1 MGISQSFML
10 AFKSL
15 MNSKMRSFLTM
26 LGIIIGVAAV
36 ITLVSLVNGVTN
48 LIVSSFESLGTNN
61 ISVSITG
68 RGSNRTVTNDDVQ
81 KFTDEH
87 DDIFLGMSP
96 TVNVMG
102 AVVKKDSENISTTS
116 ITGISEIFDDI
127 NKIEITTGHFI
138 TYLDVEDKIN
148 NCVIGT
154 YVAKALFQGDPV
166 GQSLKI
172 NGNIFNVI
180 GVLKETADGEE
191 ATADDKIY
199 IPYTVAEKISF
210 TRTSNYTFSVK
221 DSNRLDEGKNIIND
235 YLYSVFQN
243 EDLYNITTLK
253 EAADQINDMMS
264 KMSGVLAGIAAISLL
279 VGGIGIMNIMLVSVT
294 ERTREI
300 GIRKAIGATPFDIL
314 SQFVV
319 EAIATSA
326 MGGII
331 GVAIGIASAYGLAS
345 LIDMKP
351 GISISSIVVAV
362 SVSAAIGVAFGYFPA
377 KKAAKLSP
385 IEALRYE

>member
-1 MGISQSFML
+1 MDISQSFML

-48 LIVSSFESLGTNN
+48 LMVSSFESLGTNN
-61 ISVSITG
+61 VMVFIIG
-68 RGSNRTVTNDDVQ
+68 RGSNRTVDNNDVQ
-81 KFTDEH
+81 DFTNEH
-87 DDIFLGMSP
+87 SDIFIGMSP

-102 AVVKKDSENISTTS
+102 AIVKKDSENITTTS

-127 NKIEITTGHFI
+127 NKIEITNGHFI

-154 YVAKALFQGDPV
+154 YVAKSLFQGNPV
-166 GQSLKI
+166 GQTIKI
-172 NGNIFNVI
+172 NGNKFNVI
-180 GVLKETADGEE
+180 GVIKETADGEE
-191 ATADDKIY
+191 STADDKIY

-210 TRTSNYTFSVK
+210 TRTNNYTFSVK
-221 DSNRLDEGKNIIND
+221 DSNQLDEGKALISEF
-235 YLYSVFQN
+235 LYSVFQN
-243 EDLYNITTLK
+243 EDLYMITTLA
-253 EAADQINDMMS
+253 EAADQINSIMG
-264 KMSGVLAGIAAISLL
+264 KMSAVLAGIAAISLL

-319 EAIATSA
+319 EAITTSA
-326 MGGII
+326 MGGIV
-331 GVAIGIASAYGLAS
+331 GVGIGIASAYGLAS

-351 GISISSIVVAV
+351 GISFSSIFVAV

-377 KKAAKLSP
+377 RKAAKLSP
-385 IEALRYE
+385 IDALRHE